1 MDSSVRPRPTHYEV
15 LGLAPSASEA
25 EIKRAFASRMSL
37 FGAHRPAEVP
47 QISTAFETL
56 RDPAKRRDY
65 DRSLGLTEAPRRGA
79 QQWGF
84 TVSPPRWTPFMA
96 ATPTSSARPAPPE
109 PQVAEQPPS
118 QPEAIVD
125 PRLAQIAASLREL
138 ARPVENPPAEHKAT
152 EEGPEPKPEKS
163 QAPPP
168 VEFRTAGQAY
178 PQFEED
184 RPSGF
189 EWKRPAVVVGG
200 LIAGAGVIGLL
211 AGFSV
216 KDEAAAQAEPALS
229 VALPAATPRAEAAA
243 RPSAAAVVQETVP
256 AAVPA
261 ARAKRGVAPQRP
273 SGWAEQMA
281 QSLSQDGETPDVATE
296 QTAADP
302 APAKLVAASLPLPD
316 RVVARTIERIGYS
329 CGSVASTEAGE
340 TPGTFTVNCTS
351 GRSFQ
356 AKPVGGRYH
365 FRRLGGR

>member
-65 DRSLGLTEAPRRGA
+65 DRSLGVNEAPRRGA

-216 KDEAAAQAEPALS
+216 KDEAAAGGAGALGRASRRDAEGRSSGSAIGRGGGPGDCSCRRSGCAGEARS
-229 VALPAATPRAEAAA
+229 RAAA
-243 RPSAAAVVQETVP
+243 
-256 AAVPA
+256 
-261 ARAKRGVAPQRP
+261 
-273 SGWAEQMA
+273 AE
-281 QSLSQDGETPDVATE
+281 
-296 QTAADP
+296 
-302 APAKLVAASLPLPD
+302 
-316 RVVARTIERIGYS
+316 
-329 CGSVASTEAGE
+329 
-340 TPGTFTVNCTS
+340 
-351 GRSFQ
+351 
-356 AKPVGGRYH
+356 
-365 FRRLGGR
+365 RLGRADGAESLAGRRDG